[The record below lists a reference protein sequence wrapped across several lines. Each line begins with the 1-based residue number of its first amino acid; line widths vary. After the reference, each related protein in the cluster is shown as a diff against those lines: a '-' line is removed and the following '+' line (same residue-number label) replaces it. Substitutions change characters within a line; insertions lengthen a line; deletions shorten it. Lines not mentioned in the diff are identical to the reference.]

1 MENMKTPKVKPLT
14 VLFQEIIKRIEKM
27 EKDKDKEGYTTKDYL
42 DALTNRLDIVE
53 NAIGEIKTY
62 LYAIDERAHE
72 TDEEIARLDADIDAI
87 YSGTLADDEEE
98 DKENEAYKVG
108 GTDSEEEEEEEP
120 EDEILKVGGTE
131 SEEED
136 EEKKEKPAFSYQC
149 VIFDD
154 KYKFDIAMD
163 DKRNFYPD
171 EDVWY
176 PYCDAVVRRIAK
188 SNDTETVVLYAFYD
202 DSNRK
207 DSGTTPNDA
216 PFLLGSSSDCVMCGH
231 FLYEA
236 YQGKMTIVSGI
247 CSHACPV
254 KDFVEEAKKDG
265 CNVWFR
271 LIGNH
276 KKVPVAKDND

>member
-1 MENMKTPKVKPLT
+1 ME
-14 VLFQEIIKRIEKM
+14 
-27 EKDKDKEGYTTKDYL
+27 KDKEGYTTKDYL
-42 DALTNRLDIVE
+42 DALANRLDIVE

-62 LYAIDERAHE
+62 LYAIDERAHA

-87 YSGTLADDEEE
+87 YSGSLADE
-98 DKENEAYKVG
+98 DSDNETEAE
-108 GTDSEEEEEEEP
+108 DEEEP
-120 EDEILKVGGTE
+120 EKDIADDEILKVGGTE

-171 EDVWY
+171 ADVWY
-176 PYCDAVVRRIAK
+176 PYCDSVIRRIAK
-188 SNDTETVVLYAFYD
+188 SYDTETVVLYAFYD

-236 YQGKMTIVSGI
+236 YQGKMTIVSGL

-276 KKVPVAKDND
+276 KKVSVAKDND

>member
-1 MENMKTPKVKPLT
+1 MV
-14 VLFQEIIKRIEKM
+14 EKM
-27 EKDKDKEGYTTKDYL
+27 EKDKEGYTTKDYL
-42 DALTNRLDIVE
+42 EALANRVDIIE
-53 NAIGEIKTY
+53 NAIGEIKTD
-62 LYAIDERAHE
+62 LYAIDERANK
-72 TDEEIARLDADIDAI
+72 TDEDIARLDADIDAI
-87 YSGTLADDEEE
+87 YSGTLADDDS
-98 DKENEAYKVG
+98 DKETE
-108 GTDSEEEEEEEP
+108 SEEEEEP
-120 EDEILKVGGTE
+120 EDEILKVGGTD

-136 EEKKEKPAFSYQC
+136 TSKEKKEKPTFSYQC

-188 SNDTETVVLYAFYD
+188 NYDTETVVLYAFYD

-207 DSGTTPNDA
+207 DSVTTPNDA
-216 PFLLGSSSDCVMCGH
+216 PYLLGSSSDCVMCGH

-236 YQGKMTIVSGI
+236 YQGKMTIVSGL
-247 CSHACPV
+247 CSYACPV
-254 KDFVEEAKKDG
+254 KDFVEEAKKEG
-265 CNVWFR
+265 CTVWFR

-276 KKVPVAKDND
+276 NKVPVAKDND

>member
-1 MENMKTPKVKPLT
+1 MEKMKTPKVKPLT
-14 VLFQEIIKRIEKM
+14 VLFQEIIKMVEKM
-27 EKDKDKEGYTTKDYL
+27 EKDKEGYTTKDYL
-42 DALTNRLDIVE
+42 DALANRLDIVE
-53 NAIGEIKTY
+53 NAIGELKTY
-62 LYAIDERAHE
+62 LYAIDERAHN

-87 YSGTLADDEEE
+87 YSGSLADE
-98 DKENEAYKVG
+98 DSDNEAEAE
-108 GTDSEEEEEEEP
+108 DEEEP
-120 EDEILKVGGTE
+120 EKDIADDEILKVGGTE

-176 PYCDAVVRRIAK
+176 PYCDSVVRRIAK
-188 SNDTETVVLYAFYD
+188 SYDTETVVLYAFYD

-247 CSHACPV
+247 CSYACPV
-254 KDFVEEAKKDG
+254 KDFVEEAEKDG
-265 CNVWFR
+265 CTVWFR

-276 KKVPVAKDND
+276 KKVSVAKDND